1 MPRGHVIGL
10 LLLVLLA
17 AVPLA
22 YASPP
27 DQTWLG
33 GWYDDAD
40 YDDVVLAVTSAVGT
54 VNAAPTA
61 TLRPLPVIV
70 DVVHSLPLS
79 RHASDDFLFVPLR
92 APPLG

>member
-1 MPRGHVIGL
+1 MSRAVLIGL
-10 LLLVLLA
+10 LLVGLLA
-17 AVPLA
+17 AVPMA

-54 VNAAPTA
+54 VNSALTA

-70 DVVHSLPLS
+70 DVVHSLPRS
-79 RHASDDFLFVPLR
+79 RHASGDFLFVPLR